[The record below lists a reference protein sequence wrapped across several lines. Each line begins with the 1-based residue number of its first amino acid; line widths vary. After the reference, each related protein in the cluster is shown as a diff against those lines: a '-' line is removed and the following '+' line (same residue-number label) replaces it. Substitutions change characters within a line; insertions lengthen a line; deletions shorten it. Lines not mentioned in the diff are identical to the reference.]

1 MATVKVTKDNFDE
14 EITKY
19 NGVAIIDFWADWCGP
34 CRMLS
39 PELEKISKE
48 EENIKVCKVNVDE
61 ERELARKFGISSIPT
76 VLYAKNGEIQKKTV
90 GYMGKKF
97 ILEVV
102 SQLK

>member
-1 MATVKVTKDNFDE
+1 MPIVKVTKDNFDE

-19 NGVAIIDFWADWCGP
+19 NDVAIIDFWADWCGP

-48 EENIKVCKVNVDE
+48 ENIKVCKINVDE
-61 ERELARKFGISSIPT
+61 ERELAHKFGISSIPT
-76 VLYAKNGEIQKKTV
+76 VLYAKSGEIQKKTV

-97 ILEVV
+97 ILDVV

>member
-1 MATVKVTKDNFDE
+1 MEVK
-14 EITKY
+14 ITQEKFETLKK
-19 NGVAIIDFWADWCGP
+19 GDLPLVVDLWAPWCGP

-48 EENIKVCKVNVDE
+48 EENIKICKINVDE

-76 VLYAKNGEIQKKTV
+76 VLYAKNGEIQKKTG

-97 ILEVV
+97 ILDVV
-102 SQLK
+102 AQLK